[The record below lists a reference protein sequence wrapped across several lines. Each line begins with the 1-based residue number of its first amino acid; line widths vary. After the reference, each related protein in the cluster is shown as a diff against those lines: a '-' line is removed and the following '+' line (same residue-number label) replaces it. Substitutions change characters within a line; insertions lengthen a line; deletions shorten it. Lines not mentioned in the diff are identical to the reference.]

1 MPSDFATPAR
11 PEAFSSQAEPDQDHA
26 PDAADNPDQNAPDQD
41 GQSNA
46 DPAQE
51 DPRPGETDAPEDGG
65 APAEPPVEPS
75 PVEPSPVEP
84 SPVEPPPVE
93 PSPVEPPPVEPPPVE
108 PPPVEPP
115 PVEPSPVEPP
125 PGESP
130 SYVDEHTARG
140 PNSIALVMP
149 VLKLQASASNEL
161 IVGESTSVVI
171 GSKIDMVAGAKFLY
185 TAAPVEFKVNYGISI
200 ISDRSR
206 LLKRVRNENQT
217 INAVT
222 CIGRKNKVY
231 KSLCQRIKVAGE
243 DMKRIK
249 NSLQT
254 CATKAEVEAMNN
266 EITATVERLNE
277 QCTTAVAELNTVA
290 AQSTNLAEKN
300 DTTVGV
306 ANTLAGSIQSASVE
320 STRTAASC
328 TQSHVSSSTLAA
340 QSSADAVATLLN

>member
-11 PEAFSSQAEPDQDHA
+11 PAAFSSQAEPDQAHA
-26 PDAADNPDQNAPDQD
+26 PDAADTPDQNASDQD
-41 GQSNA
+41 GQSNT

-65 APAEPPVEPS
+65 APVEPPVEPS
-75 PVEPSPVEP
+75 PVEPPVEP
-84 SPVEPPPVE
+84 SPVEPPAEPPVEPPVE
-93 PSPVEPPPVEPPPVE
+93 PSPVEPPVEPSPAEPPPVEPPPVE
-108 PPPVEPP
+108 PPPVE
-115 PVEPSPVEPP
+115 
-125 PGESP
+125 SP
-130 SYVDEHTARG
+130 SYVDEHTTRG
-140 PNSIALVMP
+140 PNSIALAMP

-231 KSLCQRIKVAGE
+231 KSLCQRIEVADE
-243 DMKRIK
+243 DMKHIK
-249 NSLQT
+249 NSLRT

-306 ANTLAGSIQSASVE
+306 ANTLAGSIQSTSAE
-320 STRTAASC
+320 STCTAAAC
-328 TQSHVSSSTLAA
+328 TQSHVSSSTLTAE
-340 QSSADAVATLLN
+340 SIVSAVTTLLN